1 MIRNALKRIMP
12 LLLALLVMLS
22 FPFNAAAAEFDLSAA
37 GTIRVQLREEASS
50 DVTVGGSLRLYKV
63 GDAQEIN
70 NNLTFSLCADFSGS
84 GVSLA
89 DLSASGLPQQL
100 ADYALENDL
109 QGTAVQTDETG
120 YAVFSD
126 LSTGLYL
133 VMQTEAA
140 EGYLPVMPF
149 LVSLPMYSEES
160 GSWLYSIEATPKVQ
174 ASPKEDISVTVIKKW
189 LDNNKNRPEYV
200 SVSLLKDDVITD
212 TVRLTAENGWQY
224 TWENLKADADWSV
237 EENVPEGYRAEYAVY
252 KNTTTITN
260 RASWYVPPTDV
271 LIQTGQLN
279 WPVPILVC
287 AGLFLLVIGCALLRR
302 GKKHA

>member
-1 MIRNALKRIMP
+1 MIRNALKRITP

-63 GDAQEIN
+63 GDAKEIN

-84 GVSLA
+84 GVSLE
-89 DLSASGLPQQL
+89 DLNASVLPQQL

-109 QGTAVQTDETG
+109 QGTDVQTDETG

-140 EGYLPVMPF
+140 EGYLPVVPF
-149 LVSLPMYSEES
+149 LVSLPMYSGES
-160 GSWLYSIEATPKVQ
+160 GSWLYCIEANPKVQ
-174 ASPKEDISVTVIKKW
+174 AFAKEDISVSVIKKW
-189 LDNNKNRPEYV
+189 LDNNKDRPKSV
-200 SVSLLKDDVITD
+200 SVSLLKDDVVAD

-224 TWENLKADADWSV
+224 TWKNLKADADWSV

-302 GKKHA
+302 GKKYA